1 MIKLKKEYK
10 IAVTVIVA
18 LVILIWGMSFLK
30 GKNIFESGT
39 IYYGVYSKVNGLN
52 EASPVHYH
60 GYKVGSVLE
69 IKFHPER
76 QERFVVTFSLNKEM
90 PVYKNTIAQI
100 YSFDLMG
107 AKAVKF
113 VDGGGGAI
121 LQPGDTLQTS
131 IKGSLTDELGPI
143 KNKIESLVVKMDSTL
158 GSLSGVFS
166 EDNNQSLEEGMKSF
180 RAMMNN
186 LEKTTS
192 AVNSSLGNGGALNKT
207 LANIDTVTGELANQ
221 QGNIATTMEN
231 MAVFSGKLNQM
242 HLDSLAL
249 KLDSSLFMVN
259 SLLEQAKNGE
269 GSLGLLLSDEGLYY
283 NLMDASANLDRL
295 LADMRHNPK
304 RYLSFSAFDLGRDV
318 TVNVSDERAEQKGL
332 VYKVRVAESDEPLEI
347 KNQMVKDK
355 YRIFEDTDGRKYT
368 YTLGSSS
375 SYAEVKGIR
384 DEILHEFPDAD
395 VMALQDG
402 KPVRL
407 IKALR
412 LTGEKQ

>member
-1 MIKLKKEYK
+1 
-10 IAVTVIVA
+10 
-18 LVILIWGMSFLK
+18 
-30 GKNIFESGT
+30 
-39 IYYGVYSKVNGLN
+39 
-52 EASPVHYH
+52 
-60 GYKVGSVLE
+60 
-69 IKFHPER
+69 
-76 QERFVVTFSLNKEM
+76 
-90 PVYKNTIAQI
+90 
-100 YSFDLMG
+100 
-107 AKAVKF
+107 
-113 VDGGGGAI
+113 
-121 LQPGDTLQTS
+121 
-131 IKGSLTDELGPI
+131 
-143 KNKIESLVVKMDSTL
+143 
-158 GSLSGVFS
+158 
-166 EDNNQSLEEGMKSF
+166 
-180 RAMMNN
+180 
-186 LEKTTS
+186 
-192 AVNSSLGNGGALNKT
+192 LNKT
-207 LANIDTVTGELANQ
+207 LSNIDTVTGELANQ